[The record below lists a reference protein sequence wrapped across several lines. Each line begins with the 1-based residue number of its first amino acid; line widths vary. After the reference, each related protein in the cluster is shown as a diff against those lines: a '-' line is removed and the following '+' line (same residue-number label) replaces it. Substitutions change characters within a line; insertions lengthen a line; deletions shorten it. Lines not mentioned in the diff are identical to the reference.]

1 MFWKRKFSNF
11 YSITFI
17 GIILFGLVLGC
28 GGSSQTCTGELVVEG
43 NTFRGTDPDIE
54 QARKNTCSK
63 YCIEGDP
70 TFDGMYRVW
79 LDSPEGKKKKN
90 PGKWAAMA
98 EDKTLFKYVEGCTE
112 NCLRKHREGK
122 QNIEVKCQ

>member
-1 MFWKRKFSNF
+1 MLSKKLSNF
-11 YSITFI
+11 YSIWLI
-17 GIILFGLVLGC
+17 GIIFLGLVLGC

-43 NTFRGTDPDIE
+43 NTFRGMDREIE

-70 TFDGMYRVW
+70 TFDGMYRIW
-79 LDSPEGKKKKN
+79 LDSSAGKKKNK
-90 PGKWAAMA
+90 PDKWAAMS